1 MTMMEEVFQKLRA
14 LQDVLSRKI
23 LTEKEL
29 EEIPHGLATQEEL
42 LNRLKKT
49 FNDRSTEFQDASAR
63 IRDLKQ
69 KLFEAE
75 TSREHAEKQ
84 MDGISTQ
91 REYEALDKEI
101 RDASEKEQQVRKD
114 LQREERNIQE
124 LEEAV
129 TRDEQ
134 MIKQIE
140 ADVSEKR
147 AFIESKSNE
156 KRSELKKLSAEED
169 GIIPGLDSET
179 VFKFERII
187 RSKQGL
193 GIVPVK
199 NGVCSGCHMILPAQ
213 FVNEVREG
221 NRIIFCP
228 YCSRILFYQETEEG
242 EESYLV
248 DIESGGLA
256 DLDDFE
262 DEEEDGDFD
271 EGDEEEPEKESMG
284 FEEE

>member
-1 MTMMEEVFQKLRA
+1 MIMMEEVFQKLRS

-23 LTEKEL
+23 ETEHEL
-29 EEIPHGLATQEEL
+29 EEIPRGLATQEEL
-42 LNRLKKT
+42 LSRLNKT
-49 FNDRSTEFQDASAR
+49 YQERHAEFEASTTR
-63 IRDLKQ
+63 IRDLKTR
-69 KLFEAE
+69 LFEAE

-101 RDASEKEQQVRKD
+101 RDASEKEQTVRKD
-114 LQREERNIQE
+114 LQREEKNIQE
-124 LEEAV
+124 LEETV
-129 TRDEQ
+129 RRDEQ

-140 ADVSEKR
+140 SDVAEKR
-147 AFIESKSNE
+147 AFIESKSSE
-156 KRSELKKLSAEED
+156 KRKDLEKLAKEEE

-179 VFKFERII
+179 IFKFERII

-193 GIVPVK
+193 GIVPVRS
-199 NGVCSGCHMILPAQ
+199 GVCSGCHMILPAQ

-228 YCSRILFYQETEEG
+228 YCSRILFYQETEDG
-242 EESYLV
+242 DESYLV

-256 DLDDFE
+256 DLDDFD
-262 DEEEDGDFD
+262 DEEEDGDYE
-271 EGDEEEPEKESMG
+271 EGEEEESEKDSMG
-284 FEEE
+284 FEE